1 MVWSS
6 TWLAIRVVVRD
17 VPPFKAA
24 ALRFVLA
31 AGILFVWGW
40 IRRAKWPREERQ
52 WNAIVV
58 LSFTMMTIP
67 FALVFWAEQYV
78 SSSMTAILYSAVP
91 LVVALLTPL
100 MMHRKV
106 PRQAVFAMVTAFGG
120 LLILLY
126 DGMATAGRTL
136 AGEIAVLTA
145 MILSAWSAVYAK
157 NRLRD
162 VDAVIATAWQLLIG
176 SIGLFWATWA
186 LESHQ
191 HATWSR
197 TALLAMSFLVI
208 FGSAAAFAV
217 YYWLLKHLQPYQL
230 STINLVVPV
239 MAVLEGSLILREF
252 VSLRMI
258 IAIVVV
264 LGSVGVVL
272 RAEAEVGREADS
284 VFSLQQRQNDE

>member
-6 TWLAIRVVVRD
+6 TWLAIRVVVRE

-24 ALRFVLA
+24 AMRFVLA
-31 AGILFVWGW
+31 AGILFAWGW
-40 IRRAKWPREERQ
+40 IRNAKWPREERQ
-52 WNAIVV
+52 WNAILV

-67 FALVFWAEQYV
+67 FGLVFWGEQYV

-120 LLILLY
+120 LLVLLY
-126 DGMATAGRTL
+126 SGLGTAGRAL
-136 AGEIAVLTA
+136 LGEVAVLVA

-157 NRLRD
+157 DRLRD

-191 HATWSR
+191 HATWSKA
-197 TALLAMSFLVI
+197 ALFAMLFLVV

-217 YYWLLKHLQPYQL
+217 YYWLLKHMQPYQL

-239 MAVLEGSLILREF
+239 MAVLEGSLILREP
-252 VSLRMI
+252 VSLMMLVA
-258 IAIVVV
+258 IAVV

-272 RAEAEVGREADS
+272 RAEAESGREADS
-284 VFSLQQRQNDE
+284 VLSLQERRRDK

>member
-6 TWLAIRVVVRD
+6 TWLAIRVVVRE

-24 ALRFVLA
+24 AMRFVLA
-31 AGILFVWGW
+31 AGILFAWGW
-40 IRRAKWPREERQ
+40 IRNAKWPREERQ
-52 WNAIVV
+52 WNAILV

-67 FALVFWAEQYV
+67 FGLVFWGEQYV

-120 LLILLY
+120 LLVLLY
-126 DGMATAGRTL
+126 SGLGTAGRTL
-136 AGEIAVLTA
+136 LGEVAVLVA

-157 NRLRD
+157 DRLRD

-191 HATWSR
+191 HTTWSKA
-197 TALLAMSFLVI
+197 ALFAMLFLVV

-217 YYWLLKHLQPYQL
+217 YYWLLKHMQPYQL

-239 MAVLEGSLILREF
+239 MAVLEGSLILREP
-252 VSLRMI
+252 VSLMMLVA
-258 IAIVVV
+258 IAVV

-272 RAEAEVGREADS
+272 RAEAELGKEADS
-284 VFSLQQRQNDE
+284 VLSLQEHRRDK